1 MTLTIGTLYY
11 HKRLQIRVIVLET
24 YINDVIW
31 VRAEDEQG
39 NSFLTPAYD
48 LQEIVNMSMDEI
60 KDREG

>member
-1 MTLTIGTLYY
+1 MTLIIGKNYY

-39 NSFLTPAYD
+39 NSFLTPASD
-48 LQEIVNMSMDEI
+48 LQEIFNMSMDEI
-60 KDREG
+60 IKREG